1 MTDIKICVRYVRN
14 AIIAPGCI
22 SPALIRSEPNHTTAT
37 LEILI
42 INVAVGNI
50 NACRRPPRSA
60 TSVTA
65 AFASL
70 KRFFSSGSRTNART
84 IRIPVSCSRR
94 ISLMRSI
101 RSCILRND
109 GTMLPIMRPSNTAR
123 IGMENIKMRD
133 KPRSCCMARIT
144 PPIEVNGALS
154 NNVQVINTNICT
166 CCTSFVMRVI
176 SEGAPNCATSRAEK
190 SLT

>member
-1 MTDIKICVRYVRN
+1 M
-14 AIIAPGCI
+14 
-22 SPALIRSEPNHTTAT
+22 
-37 LEILI
+37 

-50 NACRRPPRSA
+50 NACRRPPRNA

-70 KRFFSSGSRTNART
+70 KRCFSSGSRTKART

-101 RSCILRND
+101 RSCILRKD
-109 GTMLPIMRPSNTAR
+109 GTMLPMMNPSSTAR
-123 IGMENIKMRD
+123 IGIENIKMRD
-133 KPRSCCMARIT
+133 KPRSCCMASIT
-144 PPIEVNGALS
+144 PPIEVNGALN
-154 NNVQVINTNICT
+154 NNVQVIKTNICT

>member
-22 SPALIRSEPNHTTAT
+22 RPALMRSEPNHTTAT

-50 NACRRPPRSA
+50 KACKRPPRNA

-94 ISLMRSI
+94 ISLMRSM

-109 GTMLPIMRPSNTAR
+109 GTMLPIISPSNTAR
-123 IGMENIKMRD
+123 IGIENIKIRD
-133 KPRSCCMARIT
+133 KPRSCCMASTT
-144 PPIEVNGALS
+144 PPIEVNGAPS
-154 NNVQVINTNICT
+154 SKVQVINTSICT
-166 CCTSFVMRVI
+166 CCTSFVIRVI
-176 SEGAPNCATSRAEK
+176 KDGAPNCATSRAEK